1 MSAASAA
8 NSQSPWS
15 TYAGTKVPG
24 LEGYPSNFYLG
35 RSVVFRVVSLP
46 PLWWGI
52 SFHGGGKPPIP
63 GSSRFGAPEEAYLAR
78 RLTAPARN
86 EHARYLVIRGLGSP
100 VMYSTPS
107 SHRFMA
113 ATRSSFVWYP
123 HDEHL

>member
-1 MSAASAA
+1 M
-8 NSQSPWS
+8 
-15 TYAGTKVPG
+15 
-24 LEGYPSNFYLG
+24 
-35 RSVVFRVVSLP
+35 VFRVVSPPPQMGNWLP
-46 PLWWGI
+46 RRRLNLPFLAFLALVRLRRRI
-52 SFHGGGKPPIP
+52 K
-63 GSSRFGAPEEAYLAR
+63 AR

-100 VMYSTPS
+100 VMYSTPN

>member
-1 MSAASAA
+1 M
-8 NSQSPWS
+8 
-15 TYAGTKVPG
+15 
-24 LEGYPSNFYLG
+24 
-35 RSVVFRVVSLP
+35 VFRVVSRLP
-46 PLWWGI
+46 
-52 SFHGGGKPPIP
+52 SGGELASTAEGRPPIP
-63 GSSRFGAPEEAYLAR
+63 GISRFGAPEEAYLAR

-123 HDEHL
+123 HDEHM

>member
-1 MSAASAA
+1 MLCG
-8 NSQSPWS
+8 S
-15 TYAGTKVPG
+15 TYAGTEVPG

-46 PLWWGI
+46 PLGWGI

>member
-1 MSAASAA
+1 MRRDGTGQLTPALKCRAWKVTLQFLPRSLRGVQSGFAS
-8 NSQSPWS
+8 SPWWGELAS
-15 TYAGTKVPG
+15 TA
-24 LEGYPSNFYLG
+24 ED
-35 RSVVFRVVSLP
+35 R
-46 PLWWGI
+46 
-52 SFHGGGKPPIP
+52 PPIP
-63 GSSRFGAPEEAYLAR
+63 GISRFGAPEEAYLAR

>member
-1 MSAASAA
+1 MYLAVNLRRHFSA
-8 NSQSPWS
+8 
-15 TYAGTKVPG
+15 G
-24 LEGYPSNFYLG
+24 LGRLPSNFYLG
-35 RSVVFRVVSLP
+35 RSVVFRVVSRLP
-46 PLWWGI
+46 
-52 SFHGGGKPPIP
+52 SGGELASTAEGRPPIP
-63 GSSRFGAPEEAYLAR
+63 GISRFGAPEEAYLAR

>member
-1 MSAASAA
+1 M
-8 NSQSPWS
+8 
-15 TYAGTKVPG
+15 
-24 LEGYPSNFYLG
+24 
-35 RSVVFRVVSLP
+35 VFRVVSP
-46 PLWWGI
+46 IPLDGKLA
-52 SFHGGGKPPIP
+52 STAEAKPPIP
-63 GSSRFGAPEEAYLAR
+63 GISRFGASEETYLAR